1 MNKFRYSILK
11 KTAIDAV
18 RFFEV
23 CMNDFIKTAMP
34 HISGLQKAVI
44 LLGELDRDASSAVF
58 ACLHLSD
65 SDRKMLVSAF
75 KRLGQYNPR
84 DERQVL
90 RENAVLQEALDYGA
104 AKGIFIAP
112 RKGAGKTG
120 AVRSSGDIAHMAK
133 TDPDAVAKIIKNWLE
148 T

>member
-11 KTAIDAV
+11 KTASDAV

-23 CMNDFIKTAMP
+23 FMNDFIKTTIP
-34 HISGLQKAVI
+34 HISGLQKAAI
-44 LLGELDRDASSAVF
+44 LLGELDNDASRAVF
-58 ACLHLSD
+58 ACLNLSD
-65 SDRKMLVSAF
+65 NERRMLTSAF

-90 RENAVLQEALDYGA
+90 RENAVLREALDYGA

-112 RKGAGKTG
+112 RKGAGNTG
-120 AVRSSGDIAHMAK
+120 AVRSSGDIAHIAK
-133 TDPDAVAKIIKNWLE
+133 TDPDTVAKIIKNWLE

>member
-75 KRLGQYNPR
+75 KRLGRYNPR

-90 RENAVLQEALDYGA
+90 RENAVLREALDYGA

-120 AVRSSGDIAHMAK
+120 TARSSGDIAHIAK

>member
-1 MNKFRYSILK
+1 M
-11 KTAIDAV
+11 

-34 HISGLQKAVI
+34 HISGLQKAAI

-120 AVRSSGDIAHMAK
+120 AVRSSGDITHMAK

>member
-1 MNKFRYSILK
+1 
-11 KTAIDAV
+11 
-18 RFFEV
+18 
-23 CMNDFIKTAMP
+23 MNDFIKTAMP
-34 HISGLQKAVI
+34 HISGLQKAAI

-65 SDRKMLVSAF
+65 SERKMLVSAF
-75 KRLGQYNPR
+75 KRLGQYNSR

-104 AKGIFIAP
+104 ARRIFIAP

>member
-1 MNKFRYSILK
+1 M
-11 KTAIDAV
+11 

-34 HISGLQKAVI
+34 HISGLQKAAI

-112 RKGAGKTG
+112 RKGTGKTG
-120 AVRSSGDIAHMAK
+120 AVRRSGDIAHMAK
-133 TDPDAVAKIIKNWLE
+133 TDPDAGAKIIKNWLE

>member
-1 MNKFRYSILK
+1 M
-11 KTAIDAV
+11 
-18 RFFEV
+18 
-23 CMNDFIKTAMP
+23 
-34 HISGLQKAVI
+34 
-44 LLGELDRDASSAVF
+44 LGELDRDASSAVF
-58 ACLHLSD
+58 ACLNLSD
-65 SDRKMLVSAF
+65 SERRTLTSAF
-75 KRLGQYNPR
+75 KWLGRYNPR

-104 AKGIFIAP
+104 AKGIFIAQ

-148 T
+148 A

>member
-11 KTAIDAV
+11 KTASDAV

-23 CMNDFIKTAMP
+23 FMNDFIKTAIP
-34 HISGLQKAVI
+34 HISGLQKAAI

-58 ACLHLSD
+58 ACLNLSD
-65 SDRKMLVSAF
+65 SERRTLTSAF
-75 KRLGQYNPR
+75 KRLGRYNPR

-90 RENAVLQEALDYGA
+90 RENAVLREALDYGA

-148 T
+148 A